1 MVGVPEQQL
10 DHVPIQLKCQKYTD
24 ENETY
29 DDLKHPQFLWENF
42 ICAVGNGNLLQPS
55 STRYQTNFSS
65 MITDVMANHSH
76 LFSDKEKSF
85 LDSFQL
91 LPDDGQRLFVRI
103 YTRKGPWFR
112 MSSISYREISDL
124 GQAAMELKLAGYIDM
139 ISCMDD
145 LSNYDLKEVIDVL
158 SVPEMKEILKELQ
171 KNNVSCTRRHE
182 LLSTLLYLYR
192 NGTW

>member
-42 ICAVGNGNLLQPS
+42 IGAVGNGNLLQPS
-55 STRYQTNFSS
+55 STRYQTNFSL

-85 LDSFQL
+85 LGCF
-91 LPDDGQRLFVRI
+91 LFPPHYI
-103 YTRKGPWFR
+103 YLIFV
-112 MSSISYREISDL
+112 
-124 GQAAMELKLAGYIDM
+124 
-139 ISCMDD
+139 
-145 LSNYDLKEVIDVL
+145 N
-158 SVPEMKEILKELQ
+158 
-171 KNNVSCTRRHE
+171 
-182 LLSTLLYLYR
+182 
-192 NGTW
+192 